1 MPNHKFQINRIR
13 GNQFV
18 EVEVF
23 DGDKSVLT
31 QNFEI
36 TSELDFNE
44 IKRLVNIL
52 IKKKANL
59 DDHKSKLGKKFP
71 I

>member
-59 DDHKSKLGKKFP
+59 DDHKSKLGKKFH